1 MYNYVIAYPMFSE
14 VIKGADILV
23 DFKILMYQKLS
34 KLNNGLFHA
43 YTHLLL
49 IRKKYKD
56 FA

>member
-1 MYNYVIAYPMFSE
+1 MYNYVIAYPMFSD

-43 YTHLLL
+43 YTRLLL